1 MQRERTVGGLLTG
14 VGYRLRDERKT
25 RQYTTVGKLFVC
37 CFGVDCVFIGWDGQL
52 WRLNPYDK
60 AEMGRYWFMLL
71 EEPKLHLEVE
81 ERNPRRIWRRVN
93 GYRFECE
100 VHETAESQRGRG
112 MVHRAQLENMQHV
125 LIRLQRWIRRVL
137 GRERVRLASV
147 ALLMALHPRLGMG
160 CALGELGHDILE
172 GVICKLVGWDA

>member
-1 MQRERTVGGLLTG
+1 
-14 VGYRLRDERKT
+14 
-25 RQYTTVGKLFVC
+25 
-37 CFGVDCVFIGWDGQL
+37 
-52 WRLNPYDK
+52 
-60 AEMGRYWFMLL
+60 
-71 EEPKLHLEVE
+71 
-81 ERNPRRIWRRVN
+81 
-93 GYRFECE
+93 
-100 VHETAESQRGRG
+100 

-172 GVICKLVGWDA
+172 ALILAVFQVLTRSQRVFVGEDLARLECAVKGKDEA